1 MFARSTQ
8 VFDKGTQYTI
18 LCTVD
23 GKDPS
28 DHEKRRILID
38 DNWFEG
44 GAKKA
49 TEPLL
54 DGVRPYEGIAGI
66 ASVQKFLVVAVRSPG
81 TDEMLL

>member
-8 VFDKGTQYTI
+8 VLEKATPYTI

-23 GKDPS
+23 GKNPS
-28 DHEKRRILID
+28 DYEKRRLLIS
-38 DNWFEG
+38 DNWFEDG
-44 GAKKA
+44 GKKA
-49 TEPLL
+49 IEPLL

-81 TDEMLL
+81 SDEMLL